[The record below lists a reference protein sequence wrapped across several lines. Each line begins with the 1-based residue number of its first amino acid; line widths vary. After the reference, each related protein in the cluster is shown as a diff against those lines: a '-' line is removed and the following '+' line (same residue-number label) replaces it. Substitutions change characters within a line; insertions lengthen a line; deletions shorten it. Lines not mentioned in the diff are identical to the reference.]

1 MPTASGGG
9 LYFAEED
16 KPAVFTVDVGRRKGD
31 LGVEVRGMVNVLHIL
46 KFCCNNCLITCNS
59 SFGSVSHSFQNRP
72 RINPH
77 ILHISFM
84 KIWTLKYFYN
94 HSSSSADSRIVLSVS
109 GERNIN

>member
-46 KFCCNNCLITCNS
+46 KFCFNM
-59 SFGSVSHSFQNRP
+59 FDHMQ
-72 RINPH
+72 
-77 ILHISFM
+77 
-84 KIWTLKYFYN
+84 
-94 HSSSSADSRIVLSVS
+94 
-109 GERNIN
+109 